1 MCLSLSTGP
10 APAWCAPPGQTYVN
24 NANSALSKYPEL
36 AGLGIQDLNRA
47 VGAHKVPADIATTVR
62 NNGGGHFNHT

>member
-1 MCLSLSTGP
+1 M
-10 APAWCAPPGQTYVN
+10 N